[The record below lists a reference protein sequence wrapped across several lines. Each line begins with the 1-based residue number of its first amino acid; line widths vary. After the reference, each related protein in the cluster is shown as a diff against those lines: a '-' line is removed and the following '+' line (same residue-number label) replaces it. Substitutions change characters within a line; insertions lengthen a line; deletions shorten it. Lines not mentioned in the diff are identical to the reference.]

1 MRGCKFDWYHQKYMD
16 ELAIDLEYVPSGA
29 LFADYWG
36 DSCIYVKSESIDD
49 DKYLCGRAAGW

>member
-1 MRGCKFDWYHQKYMD
+1 MD